1 MLVPMILATAALLG
15 AFEPEMVVRHAAEAE
30 AALSVCPR
38 DEVLRAVDL
47 PRLSADYGWAVILLG
62 DRADGVAAAEGRRA
76 REASLRPGFCASDYA
91 RAYRIS

>member
-47 PRLSADYGWAVILLG
+47 PRRNLKSTAMSQG
-62 DRADGVAAAEGRRA
+62 
-76 REASLRPGFCASDYA
+76 ASIRG
-91 RAYRIS
+91 